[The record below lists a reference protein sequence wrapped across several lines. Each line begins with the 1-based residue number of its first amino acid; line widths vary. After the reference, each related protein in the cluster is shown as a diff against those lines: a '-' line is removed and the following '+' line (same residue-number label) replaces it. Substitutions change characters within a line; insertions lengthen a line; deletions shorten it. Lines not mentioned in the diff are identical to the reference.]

1 MPTISL
7 LALNA
12 ALAVVVTLNKGTQ
25 WVGRVVYR
33 VVSDLGLM
41 LAQLACIR
49 RSIVDHSI
57 MTISIHQSG
66 SLEKEWAC
74 YIFSTY
80 EILQLSGQVRPF
92 EASECSSSY
101 IICL

>member
-12 ALAVVVTLNKGTQ
+12 ALAVVVVTLNKGTQ
-25 WVGRVVYR
+25 WVGR

-74 YIFSTY
+74 YHFSTY
-80 EILQLSGQVRPF
+80 EILQLSGQVRPS